1 MDRAQTS
8 SPGLSVEEIAGE
20 DAAPLPNREAMS
32 LISGGLFDGG
42 LVNDPSVMQQPDLDG
57 TQPAPVDGGQPLPT
71 ETGLEDSPIPLKN
84 PLVG

>member
-1 MDRAQTS
+1 
-8 SPGLSVEEIAGE
+8 
-20 DAAPLPNREAMS
+20 MS
-32 LISGGLFDGG
+32 LISGGLFDGS

-57 TQPAPVDGGQPLPT
+57 GQTVPADGAQPLPA